1 MSRNFY
7 LSVALIGLIVCAMS
21 CGDDTSSSPA
31 GCWWKSYAVQ
41 NRRKP
46 AAVHRWFNSQ
56 HNRKRF
62 DRRVAANFPAP
73 TFETTTDIEGH
84 SFIVEASTIEGVNP
98 TSQEGNPLER
108 VVRDTASSHVS
119 MKASRATPKTTI
131 DADFSVLATRGV
143 NSSEYAFHNQKVSK
157 EGELY
162 NVQFWERNDPKRK
175 FYAFFPW
182 ALSTTNG

>member
-1 MSRNFY
+1 
-7 LSVALIGLIVCAMS
+7 MS
-21 CGDDTSSSPA
+21 CGDDTSSSLPQDA
-31 GCWWKSYAVQ
+31 DGSPMQFWIEE
-41 NRRKP
+41 
-46 AAVHRWFNSQ
+46 SQ
-56 HNRKRF
+56 QQFTDGSTRSTTASDLTDEWLQTF
-62 DRRVAANFPAP
+62 LPQ
-73 TFETTTDIEGH
+73 TFETTTDVEGH